1 MPPLVHSLY
10 QLTNLYQGRNGVL
23 ILKQYLNGR
32 WVALSIFLALLAGFS
47 IPFNTWSYSEFFAL
61 MGRRQ
66 PNRVWPEI
74 FAIAGIVILF
84 ALIEYA
90 YQRAL
95 NRNVAIFNQKVR
107 EHLLTADFIQTNQAG
122 VADRLSYL
130 INDLTVVENNYLRQI
145 FNIIRSVVTVVVTLA
160 FALRS
165 NFGLTLIFIAF
176 AGITP
181 FTPKLLAKKTAHRA
195 QQWSARVGR
204 YMTFMADVL
213 KNADT
218 VLHYSAL
225 GFFLAK
231 GRSII
236 GQSVTAQRRRDNTVA
251 ASNLVATV
259 VAYVCMYLP
268 IGFGV
273 MMVVRGQLTIAAF
286 VAVQYA
292 SNWIVNTFLG
302 IAQSRNQMN
311 ATRPML
317 AKLAAFKALP
327 ANLLRLDQPTDRL
340 GQFTAL
346 NLAAVTFAYADD
358 AAQPILQ
365 TINLRVHQGEKVL
378 LTGPSGAGK
387 STLISLLTGMRQPM
401 SGTVQFQ
408 TAAGKAFAPDPTM
421 FATVLQESNI
431 FNDTLRFNL
440 TLGRHFSSAAIQ
452 AALQKAGLAAY
463 AADHGL
469 DNLIAESGNNLSG
482 GERKRIELARA
493 FLYNRRFL
501 VVDEGTASLDPA
513 TAAAIQQILL
523 TAPMTVVEIDHHI
536 APDLSRRFDAHYA
549 LNAGQLTRVTA

>member
-1 MPPLVHSLY
+1 M
-10 QLTNLYQGRNGVL
+10 

-32 WVALSIFLALLAGFS
+32 WVALSILLALLAGFS
-47 IPFNTWSYSEFFAL
+47 IPFNTWSYSEFFVL

-130 INDLTVVENNYLRQI
+130 TNDLTVVENNYLRQI
-145 FNIIRSVVTVVVTLA
+145 FNIIRSVITVVVTLA

-176 AGITP
+176 ASITP

-317 AKLAAFKALP
+317 AKLAA
-327 ANLLRLDQPTDRL
+327 
-340 GQFTAL
+340 
-346 NLAAVTFAYADD
+346 VTFAYADD

-387 STLISLLTGMRQPM
+387 STLISLLTGMRQPT

>member
-1 MPPLVHSLY
+1 MSFSTQPLAAWPPLVHSLY

-32 WVALSIFLALLAGFS
+32 WVALSILLALLAGFS
-47 IPFNTWSYSEFFAL
+47 IPFNTWSYSELFVL

-130 INDLTVVENNYLRQI
+130 TNDLTVVENNYLRQI
-145 FNIIRSVVTVVVTLA
+145 FNIIRSVITVVVTLA

-176 AGITP
+176 ASITP

-317 AKLAAFKALP
+317 AKLAA
-327 ANLLRLDQPTDRL
+327 
-340 GQFTAL
+340 
-346 NLAAVTFAYADD
+346 VTFAYADD

-387 STLISLLTGMRQPM
+387 STLISLLTGMRQPT

>member
-1 MPPLVHSLY
+1 MSFSTQPLAAWPPLVHSLY

-32 WVALSIFLALLAGFS
+32 WVALSILLALLAGFS
-47 IPFNTWSYSEFFAL
+47 IPFNTWSYSEFFVL

-130 INDLTVVENNYLRQI
+130 TNDLTVVENNYLRQI
-145 FNIIRSVVTVVVTLA
+145 FNIIRSVITVVVTLA

-176 AGITP
+176 ASITP

-317 AKLAAFKALP
+317 AKLAA
-327 ANLLRLDQPTDRL
+327 
-340 GQFTAL
+340 
-346 NLAAVTFAYADD
+346 VTFAYADD

-387 STLISLLTGMRQPM
+387 STLISLLTGMRQPT